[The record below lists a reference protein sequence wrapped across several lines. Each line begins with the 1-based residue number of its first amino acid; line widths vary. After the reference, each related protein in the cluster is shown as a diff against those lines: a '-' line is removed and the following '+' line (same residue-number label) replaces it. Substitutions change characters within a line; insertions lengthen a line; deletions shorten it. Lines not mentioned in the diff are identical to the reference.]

1 MVDQLG
7 YPKLAD
13 RGEVELAFCWVHMR
27 RNFYEVATAGPAP
40 IASEALKHIAAFYAI
55 EKEIRGRSPEERR
68 LVRQQKSRPLA
79 DAFEA
84 WLRAKLALISQ
95 KIKLA
100 AAVRYALSR
109 WQGLTRFIE
118 DGRIELDN
126 NTVERSIRGIKLS
139 RKNALFAGSD
149 GGAEHWAVV
158 ASLIE
163 TCKINDVDPLA
174 YLTNV
179 LTRIVNGHPN
189 RDIDQLLPWAYRT
202 QSLKAVA

>member
-1 MVDQLG
+1 MPPTTGPGAVSTR
-7 YPKLAD
+7 LASPTST
-13 RGEVELAFCWVHMR
+13 H
-27 RNFYEVATAGPAP
+27 P

-55 EKEIRGRSPEERR
+55 EKEIRGRSAEERR

-79 DAFEA
+79 DTFEA
-84 WLRAKLALISQ
+84 WLRAKQALISQ

-100 AAVRYALSR
+100 EAIRYALSR
-109 WQGLTRFIE
+109 WQGLTRFID

-149 GGAEHWAVV
+149 GGAEHWAVI
-158 ASLIE
+158 ASFVE
-163 TCKINDVDPLA
+163 TCKINDVDPLG
-174 YLTNV
+174 YLTDV

-189 RDIDQLLPWAYRT
+189 RDIDQLLPWSYRG